1 MKDLTIALKEHATA
15 SGADLVGI
23 ADIER
28 FEGLPAQNDP
38 RYIFPDAKSVI
49 VVGRRITRGALR
61 GIEEGT
67 QFGNYRLYGYSW
79 LDNRFVAITTFR
91 TAEFLEDN
99 GWEAVPL
106 VPLPPEIPPMGIS
119 VKPDLPPPNVLP
131 DLQDAAVRAGL
142 GEIGYARFLLTP
154 QYGPRQR
161 FQAILTDAVLEPDP
175 ILDEAICD
183 RSPETHAAF
192 CPLEAI
198 DPSQEETLVIC
209 GKQMTVAKVD
219 YGLCA
224 KCENGA
230 RPNLYHP
237 AGKPDRLGALCA
249 RSCLVHLEEA
259 GRLGN
264 TFRAPFRKRTP
275 WTVVRGRAFSDDT
288 MIR

>member
-1 MKDLTIALKEHATA
+1 ME

-28 FEGLPAQNDP
+28 FQGLAPQHDP
-38 RYIFPDAKSVI
+38 RSIFPEARSVI
-49 VVGRRITRGALR
+49 VLGRRITRGTLR

-67 QFGNYRLYGYSW
+67 QFSNYRLYGLDW

-106 VPLPPEIPPMGIS
+106 VPLPPEVPPMGIP
-119 VKPDLPPPNVLP
+119 VKPDLPPPNVLV
-131 DLQDAAVRAGL
+131 DVEDAAVRAGL
-142 GEIGYARFLLTP
+142 GEIGYARFFLTP
-154 QYGPRQR
+154 RFGPRQR

-175 ILDEAICD
+175 IYADPICD
-183 RSPETHAAF
+183 RSPDLHARF
-192 CPLEAI
+192 CPLGAI
-198 DPSQEETLVIC
+198 DPAREETLVIC
-209 GKQMTVAKVD
+209 GKEMTLAEVD
-219 YGLCA
+219 YATCRG
-224 KCENGA
+224 CENGA

-249 RSCLVHLEEA
+249 RSCLAHLEEE
-259 GRLGN
+259 GRMGN
-264 TFRAPFRKRTP
+264 AFKSPFRKRTP
-275 WTVVRGRAFSDDT
+275 WTVVRGRAFADDP

>member
-1 MKDLTIALKEHATA
+1 MSELTDALKQHATE

-28 FEGLPAQNDP
+28 FQGLAPQNDP
-38 RYIFPDAKSVI
+38 RYIFPEVRSVVI
-49 VVGRRITRGALR
+49 LGRRITRGTLR

-67 QFGNYRLYGYSW
+67 QFSNYRLYGLDW

-106 VPLPPEIPPMGIS
+106 VPLPPEVPPMGIP
-119 VKPDLPPPNVLP
+119 VKPDLPPPNVLV
-131 DLQDAAVRAGL
+131 DVEDAAVRAGL
-142 GEIGYARFLLTP
+142 GEIGYARFFLTP
-154 QYGPRQR
+154 RFGPRQR

-175 ILDEAICD
+175 ICAEPICD
-183 RSPETHAAF
+183 RGPDLHARF
-192 CPLEAI
+192 CPLGAI
-198 DPSQEETLVIC
+198 DPAREETLVIC
-209 GKQMTVAKVD
+209 GKEMTVAGVD
-219 YGLCA
+219 YATC
-224 KCENGA
+224 KTCENGA

-249 RSCLVHLEEA
+249 RSCLAHLEEA

-264 TFRAPFRKRTP
+264 AFKSPFRKRAP
-275 WTVVRGRAFSDDT
+275 WQVGGS
-288 MIR
+288 